1 MLAYTVYN
9 QSGGQ
14 GKTTLTRDLAAAH
27 AEAGHNVL
35 LIDMDAQNG
44 SLSNYLGVDDDKR
57 NSDADDLTLH
67 LVERGKGPFENLVES
82 AAPQIDIIPSH
93 KRLNNLTDILDT
105 AAEMHS
111 YENSGDEY
119 PRFEQLLRVV
129 RENSLTDTYDV
140 LIIDPNAKA
149 DTAYYMSLYAT
160 RNVVIP
166 ALPTRTGYESIE
178 GVTDSAQGI
187 ARELD
192 INIGRLGV
200 VPLMVDMRKSDHED
214 YGLKLHDEYDAPVYF
229 KSLSAFESAEEEY
242 VSIFTYLKEHRSR
255 IRSSEINIL
264 PKYRTLLAT
273 ICNTLNQPLS
283 PNTWDNEQIFT
294 GNDFWGDIDVPFSDS
309 RASHHTRSSV
319 EVK

>member
-27 AEAGHNVL
+27 AEAGHRVL

-44 SLSNYLGVDDDKR
+44 SLSNYLDVDDDKR

-67 LVERGKGPFENLVES
+67 LVERGKGPFENLIRS
-82 AAPQIDIIPSH
+82 AAPRIDIIPSH
-93 KRLNNLTDILDT
+93 KRLNNLSNILDT
-105 AAEMHS
+105 AADMYS
-111 YENSGDEY
+111 YENSDEEY

-129 RENSLTDTYDV
+129 RENSLTDSYDV

-200 VPLMVDMRKSDHED
+200 APMMVDMRKGDHKD
-214 YGLKLHDEYDAPVYF
+214 YALKLRNEYDASVYF

-242 VSIFTYLKEHRSR
+242 VSIFTYLKEHRDR
-255 IRSSEINIL
+255 IRSSEIDIL

-283 PNTWDNEQIFT
+283 PNTWDAEQVFA
-294 GNDFWGDIDVPFSDS
+294 GDDFWGDIDVPFSDS
-309 RASHHTRSSV
+309 RASRPAESSM
-319 EVK
+319 EAK